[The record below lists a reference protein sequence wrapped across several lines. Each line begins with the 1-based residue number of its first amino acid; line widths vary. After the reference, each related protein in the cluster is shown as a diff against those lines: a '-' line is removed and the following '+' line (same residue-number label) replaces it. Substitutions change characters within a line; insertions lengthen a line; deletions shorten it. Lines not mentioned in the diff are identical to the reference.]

1 MSRIFDVRFIVDDA
15 GSLIDMETGK
25 QYDYFEEVIDL
36 LNDIADEQKAYRE
49 INKMKVKLIKKYYDF
64 LYFKR

>member
-1 MSRIFDVRFIVDDA
+1 MGRIFDVRFIVDDA

-49 INKMKVKLIKKYYDF
+49 ISKMKVKLIKKYYNYI
-64 LYFKR
+64 LRGN